1 MEERYPGGA
10 FDKAGVVYG
19 HPALVEVDLLVRD
32 KEHLLAEIKSSI
44 SRGDVAELQ
53 RVAAMYETEMGVKPK
68 LCIITPY
75 IDDKAKELAKSLN
88 IDVYSATE
96 I

>member
-1 MEERYPGGA
+1 M
-10 FDKAGVVYG
+10 YG
-19 HPALVEVDLLVRD
+19 HPALVEVDVLVRD